1 MIGLVEKGICRHET
15 LIGGELRPFFLE
27 VKIAA
32 IVVETNDVDTL
43 QILPCPVV
51 AGKFTEMRI
60 LGRDVISF
68 VIGLIARNR
77 IVKSSTSLYGQE
89 IRMLG

>member
-1 MIGLVEKGICRHET
+1 MIGLVEKGFCRHET

-27 VKIAA
+27 VEIAA

-68 VIGLIARNR
+68 VIGLIARDGLM
-77 IVKSSTSLYGQE
+77 KCCTSLDGQE